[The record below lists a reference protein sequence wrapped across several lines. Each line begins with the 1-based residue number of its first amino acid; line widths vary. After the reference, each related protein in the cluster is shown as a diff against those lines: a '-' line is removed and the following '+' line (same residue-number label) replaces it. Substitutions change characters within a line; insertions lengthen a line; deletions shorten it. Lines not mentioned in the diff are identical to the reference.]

1 MKRFLLA
8 ALTLFL
14 WVAPAHATTGLICSS
29 AGDRPIHLALA
40 ISHTAVPAVVSARL
54 TDTRRDVPVVTA
66 QSWFD
71 TSEIRVDLVDNNAMR
86 HEARLRAAWRPKS
99 ASYDGVI
106 WRNGQRRWIR
116 CREG

>member
-1 MKRFLLA
+1 MIPFAAGTCLLA
-8 ALTLFL
+8 A
-14 WVAPAHATTGLICSS
+14 APAQATTGLICRT
-29 AGDRPIHLALA
+29 AGDRPIHLALV

-54 TDTRRDVPVVTA
+54 TDNRREVPVVTA

-71 TSEIRVDLVDNNAMR
+71 PNEIRVDLVDRNAMR
-86 HEARLRAAWRPKS
+86 HEARLRAVARGR
-99 ASYDGVI
+99 SYDGTL